1 MAAGSNSTA
10 LRAYFQSIF
19 SVPFSIVMQFSWALS
34 HFRYHMVAEA
44 RPGFFQLASRSL
56 QWVTSGSIAFLF
68 SPLRVHFPAILQ
80 LILYGQ
86 LPQWPRV
93 GAEGFFSAS
102 LKRFLMT
109 IRSLKNL

>member
-1 MAAGSNSTA
+1 MGMAAGSNSTA

-44 RPGFFQLASRSL
+44 RPGFFNSL
-56 QWVTSGSIAFLF
+56 PARCSGSPVGVLLFCF

-102 LKRFLMT
+102 LKRFLMA
-109 IRSLKNL
+109 IRSL

>member
-1 MAAGSNSTA
+1 MSRKIRGLSQKYDACEILD
-10 LRAYFQSIF
+10 LR
-19 SVPFSIVMQFSWALS
+19 LLE
-34 HFRYHMVAEA
+34 RYHMFEKL
-44 RPGFFQLASRSL
+44 RPGFFNSL
-56 QWVTSGSIAFLF
+56 PARCSGSPVGVLLFCF

-109 IRSLKNL
+109 IRSLILHPIRSL